1 VSTISKELSS
11 FRRVK
16 IVEVSQFSYLSAL
29 RIAKELAND
38 RKLCQELVW
47 KLKNMGDARF
57 VETEFLDESIVCEC
71 PCDGKRDH
79 ELAGRHSHLDSFFS
93 AKGRISEIA

>member
-1 VSTISKELSS
+1 M
-11 FRRVK
+11 
-16 IVEVSQFSYLSAL
+16 EVSQVSYLSAL

-57 VETEFLDESIVCEC
+57 VEPEFLDETIVCEC
-71 PCDGKRDH
+71 LCDGKRDH
-79 ELAGRHSHLDSFFS
+79 ELVERQSHLDPFFP

>member
-1 VSTISKELSS
+1 M
-11 FRRVK
+11 
-16 IVEVSQFSYLSAL
+16 EVSQVSYLSAI

-57 VETEFLDESIVCEC
+57 VEAEFLDESIVCEC
-71 PCDGKRDH
+71 PHDGKRDY
-79 ELAGRHSHLDSFFS
+79 EFAGRHSHLDRFLPT
-93 AKGRISEIA
+93 KGRISEVA

>member
-1 VSTISKELSS
+1 MK
-11 FRRVK
+11 F
-16 IVEVSQFSYLSAL
+16 VEVSQVSYLSAL

-57 VETEFLDESIVCEC
+57 VEAEFLDESIVCEC
-71 PCDGKRDH
+71 PRDGKRDH
-79 ELAGRHSHLDSFFS
+79 EFAGRHSHLDRFLPT
-93 AKGRISEIA
+93 KGRISEVA